1 MKIHYSVLSF
11 FTIALLASACSNPS
25 EKQATGTTDTVVQP
39 FDSATALLFPGE
51 KHFRNVQQL
60 TFGGDNAEAYWSF
73 DSRKIVFQRTD
84 HKEVMC
90 DQIFFG
96 AIPAD
101 STQKFDFKM
110 VSTGKGRTTCSYFM
124 PGDST
129 VLYAATHRT
138 QDTCPPVPDR
148 EKIKK
153 YVWPLYKSFEI
164 YIAGLDGSI
173 QSQLTKNKF
182 YDAEATVS
190 PKGDKIIFTSTR
202 DGDLDLYTM
211 NLDGSNVKRIT
222 KELGYDGGAWFSPDG
237 TKIVWRASRPTTPEA
252 IKEYNDLLKQD
263 LVAPTQMTVFVA
275 DADGSNIQQVTNMP
289 GANWAPV
296 FTPDGK
302 RILFASN
309 HEYPRGF
316 PFNLYLI
323 NLDGTG
329 LEKISGSNMF
339 DAFAMFSPDGK
350 KLVFCSNRNNGG
362 TRDTNVFIADWV
374 D

>member
-1 MKIHYSVLSF
+1 
-11 FTIALLASACSNPS
+11 
-25 EKQATGTTDTVVQP
+25 
-39 FDSATALLFPGE
+39 
-51 KHFRNVQQL
+51 
-60 TFGGDNAEAYWSF
+60 
-73 DSRKIVFQRTD
+73 
-84 HKEVMC
+84 
-90 DQIFFG
+90 
-96 AIPAD
+96 
-101 STQKFDFKM
+101 
-110 VSTGKGRTTCSYFM
+110 
-124 PGDST
+124 
-129 VLYAATHRT
+129 
-138 QDTCPPVPDR
+138 
-148 EKIKK
+148 
-153 YVWPLYKSFEI
+153 
-164 YIAGLDGSI
+164 
-173 QSQLTKNKF
+173 
-182 YDAEATVS
+182 
-190 PKGDKIIFTSTR
+190 
-202 DGDLDLYTM
+202 M

-362 TRDTNVFIADWV
+362 TRDTNVFVADWV

>member
-11 FTIALLASACSNPS
+11 FAIALLASACSNPS

-39 FDSATALLFPGE
+39 FDSATALLFPAE

-73 DSRKIVFQRTD
+73 DSKKIVFQRTD

-96 AIPAD
+96 VIPAD

-110 VSTGKGRTTCSYFM
+110 VSAGKGRTTCSYFM

-129 VLYAATHRT
+129 VLYASTHLT

-164 YIAGLDGSI
+164 YVAGLDGSI

>member
-1 MKIHYSVLSF
+1 MIKNPFAISL
-11 FTIALLASACSNPS
+11 IAVVICLLN
-25 EKQATGTTDTVVQP
+25 TTDSAAQK
-39 FDSATALLFPGE
+39 FDSTTALLFPGE
-51 KHFRNVQQL
+51 KHLKNVQQL

-73 DSRKIVFQRTD
+73 DSRKIIFQRTD
-84 HKEVMC
+84 HQQVKC
-90 DQIFFG
+90 DQIFYG
-96 AIPAD
+96 TVPSD
-101 STQKFDFKM
+101 TSQKFDFKM

-124 PGDST
+124 PGDSLM
-129 VLYAATHRT
+129 LYASTHLT
-138 QDTCPPVPDR
+138 QDTCPPVPSR

-164 YIAGLDGSI
+164 YVAGLDGSI
-173 QSQLTKNKF
+173 KKQLTSNNF

-202 DGDLDLYTM
+202 DGDLDLYVM
-211 NLDGSNVKRIT
+211 NLDGSHVKRIT

-237 TKIVWRASRPTTPEA
+237 TKIVWRASRPKTDEEIT
-252 IKEYNDLLKQD
+252 EYNDLLKED
-263 LVAPTQMTVFVA
+263 LVAPTKMEVYIA
-275 DADGSNIQQVTNMP
+275 DADGSNVQQVTNMP

-296 FTPDGK
+296 FTPDGN

-309 HEYPRGF
+309 YEYERGF

-329 LEKISGSNMF
+329 LEKVSRSNMF

-362 TRDTNVFIADWV
+362 TRDTNVFVADWV
-374 D
+374 E

>member
-11 FTIALLASACSNPS
+11 FAIALLASACSNPS
-25 EKQATGTTDTVVQP
+25 EKQATGATDPIVQP
-39 FDSATALLFPGE
+39 FDSSTALLFPGE

-84 HKEVMC
+84 HKEVKC

-129 VLYAATHRT
+129 VLYASTHLM
-138 QDTCPPVPDR
+138 QDSCPPVPDR

-164 YIAGLDGSI
+164 YVAGLDGGI

-202 DGDLDLYTM
+202 NGDLDLYTM